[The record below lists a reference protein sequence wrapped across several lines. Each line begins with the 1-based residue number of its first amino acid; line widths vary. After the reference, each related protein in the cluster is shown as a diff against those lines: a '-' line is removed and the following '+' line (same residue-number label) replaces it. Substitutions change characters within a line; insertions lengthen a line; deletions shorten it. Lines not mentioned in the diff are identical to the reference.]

1 MRTRKGY
8 DPDQF
13 VPFLQGLLEENNETA
28 REASLASG
36 LDHGAAQR
44 YLRYKGRPSQDS
56 CIALANHFG
65 INPNVM
71 LSKAGYPP
79 QPYFDLSLTDPN
91 EFAPEVK
98 EVALELMK
106 IEDTQ
111 VRRRVCDAVLRLIR
125 EMFTAVEDT
134 HDT

>member
-8 DPDQF
+8 EPDRF
-13 VPFLQGLLEENNETA
+13 VPFLESLLEEANESA
-28 REASLASG
+28 REASLESG
-36 LDHGAAQR
+36 LDHGAVQR
-44 YLRYKGRPSQDS
+44 YLRKKGRPSQDT
-56 CIALANHFG
+56 CIAMANHFG

-98 EVALELMK
+98 EVAMELMK
-106 IEDTQ
+106 IENPQ
-111 VRRRVCDAVLRLIR
+111 VRRRVCDAVLSLTR
-125 EMFTAVEDT
+125 EMFTAAQDS
-134 HDT
+134 HGN